1 MPAKGIK
8 YFCGLETYGFDLLE
22 FVEKPSQ
29 ATRLKVI
36 RASMLHFSVK
46 RQVLTGYALRKHF
59 KSHLRRASKT
69 NINEGDSRLG
79 IIQASRFMT

>member
-8 YFCGLETYGFDLLE
+8 YFCGLETYGFDLE

-36 RASMLHFSVK
+36 RASTLHFSLK

-69 NINEGDSRLG
+69 NINERDSRLG